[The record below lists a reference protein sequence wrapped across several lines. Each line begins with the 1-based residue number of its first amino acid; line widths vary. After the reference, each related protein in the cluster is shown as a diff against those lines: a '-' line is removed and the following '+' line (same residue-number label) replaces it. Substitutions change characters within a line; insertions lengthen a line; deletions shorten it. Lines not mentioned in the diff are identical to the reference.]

1 MNKKLNYVL
10 FLLVTTVINIVI
22 MGLLFI
28 VPFVLFALLFKK
40 YIDTVLPIL
49 YIVVPLFSIFGGFLI
64 YSKLYKIFRQKVD
77 MEKYFEPL
85 FKKKW

>member
-10 FLLVTTVINIVI
+10 FLLATTAINIVI
-22 MGLLFI
+22 MGLLFFI
-28 VPFVLFALLFKK
+28 PFVLIAIIFKK

-49 YIVVPLFSIFGGFLI
+49 YIVMPLVSIFGGFLI